1 MARDELV
8 GNMPS
13 EHILQYLIE
22 KKMINNISPTAL
34 QEAQNEALTVFI

>member
-13 EHILQYLIE
+13 EQILQYLIE
-22 KKMINNISPTAL
+22 KKMIRNISQTAL
-34 QEAQNEALTVFI
+34 EKAQNEALTIFI